1 MLRIGIIGT
10 NTISDNLVNNAK
22 TVEGVEICS
31 VYSRKEE
38 TGRAFADRHGILSV
52 YTDLD
57 AFLSDETMDAVYVAS
72 PNSFHASQSIA
83 ALEHGKHVLCE
94 KPIASNEEEY
104 KAVKKLALSKN
115 LIFLEAMRP
124 FFDPVM
130 DQVREEMTKLGAIRH
145 ARFEYCQMSTRYNDF
160 KNGVVLNAFNPALSN
175 ASVMDIGVYCL
186 AWCVML
192 FGKPESI
199 TSASAFLKD
208 FEGNGTGLLRY
219 GPEFYAEIHYSKT
232 WTSVFPTV
240 INGEKGSVAFG
251 PKLNSPAFMTTYL
264 SGEEPVHRTIDYSP
278 FNIKFEVAEFK
289 RLVEEGVAEHT
300 YYPIMDTVIAL
311 LDEIRAQNGIR
322 FPADGEK

>member
-1 MLRIGIIGT
+1 MLRLGMIGT

-22 TVEGVEICS
+22 NVDGMEVRA

-38 TGRAFADRHGILSV
+38 TGKVFANRHGIPFV
-52 YTDLD
+52 YTDFE
-57 AFLSDETMDAVYVAS
+57 AFLSDESLDAIYVAS

-94 KPIASNEEEY
+94 KPIASNAAEY
-104 KAVKKLALSKN
+104 KLVKELALSKN
-115 LIFLEAMRP
+115 LVFLEAMRP
-124 FFDPVM
+124 FFDPVV
-130 DQVREEMTKLGAIRH
+130 DQIRREMAKLGAIRH
-145 ARFEYCQMSTRYNDF
+145 ARFEYCQMSTRYDDF
-160 KNGVVLNAFNPALSN
+160 QNGVVLNAFNPALSN

-192 FGKPESI
+192 FGKPEGVVS
-199 TSASAFLKD
+199 SSAFLKD
-208 FEGNGTGLLRY
+208 FEGNGTALLRY
-219 GPEFYAEIHYSKT
+219 GPEFYAEVHYSKI

-264 SGEEPVHRTIDYSP
+264 SGEEPVHRAIDYSP
-278 FNIKFEVAEFK
+278 LNIKFELAAFK
-289 RLVEEGVAEHT
+289 RLVEEGVAEHA
-300 YYPIMDTVIAL
+300 YYPIMDTVISL

>member
-130 DQVREEMTKLGAIRH
+130 DQVREEMTKLGA
-145 ARFEYCQMSTRYNDF
+145 
-160 KNGVVLNAFNPALSN
+160 
-175 ASVMDIGVYCL
+175 
-186 AWCVML
+186 
-192 FGKPESI
+192 
-199 TSASAFLKD
+199 AFLNND
-208 FEGNGTGLLRY
+208 A
-219 GPEFYAEIHYSKT
+219 P
-232 WTSVFPTV
+232 TS
-240 INGEKGSVAFG
+240 
-251 PKLNSPAFMTTYL
+251 
-264 SGEEPVHRTIDYSP
+264 
-278 FNIKFEVAEFK
+278 
-289 RLVEEGVAEHT
+289 
-300 YYPIMDTVIAL
+300 
-311 LDEIRAQNGIR
+311 
-322 FPADGEK
+322 